1 MEVFKEFLESSTIHG
16 LVYISTSK
24 SRLLRLLWT
33 AIVLTAFS
41 VALKLISNS
50 YIDWSE
56 DPVSTS
62 VSTHP
67 IEKLA
72 FPNVTVCPPKGFNTA
87 LNYDLMK
94 TKNISLS
101 NATRKDLVDE
111 AKNALLNDSYID
123 FNKLM
128 VAVANPHN
136 LRKMYNKLQSLPQ
149 PHGKDG
155 FEVRMW
161 SPSGNISTPWFG
173 NKEGN
178 NFTWDPIF
186 YRTDHTY
193 HYVLDMSTVKAASIE
208 DGAVFVVNLD
218 VDTRT
223 VDGWEEW
230 VEVRHHHHD
239 FHHKCHHHHHIHHL
253 HDHPGEQWR
262 YEDIPAL
269 QEQQGHFLGGGE
281 EALPE
286 GARRPPCHNHVRG
299 GTVGRSP
306 GPPNVR
312 CRWVGCNNAHFS
324 LVFFQKVSPTQI
336 RHSLG
341 LEGR

>member
-1 MEVFKEFLESSTIHG
+1 MFKEFLESSTIHG

-24 SRLLRLLWT
+24 NRLLRLLWI
-33 AIVLTAFS
+33 AIVITAFS

-50 YIDWSE
+50 FIDWRK

-67 IEKLA
+67 IEELA

-101 NATRKDLVDE
+101 SLKEKELVDD
-111 AKNALLNDSYID
+111 AKKALLDDPYAD

-136 LRKMYNKLQSLPQ
+136 LRNMYKKMQTLPQ
-149 PHGKDG
+149 PYGNDG
-155 FEVRMW
+155 FEVRMY

-173 NKEGN
+173 NKEGD

-193 HYVLDMSTVKAASIE
+193 HYVLDMSNVNTGSLEQLALEGLRIE
-208 DGAVFVVNLD
+208 VELD

-230 VEVRHHHHD
+230 VEVILHHHHYN
-239 FHHKCHHHHHIHHL
+239 HHHPITITITITITISMT
-253 HDHPGEQWR
+253 EQ
-262 YEDIPAL
+262 
-269 QEQQGHFLGGGE
+269 
-281 EALPE
+281 
-286 GARRPPCHNHVRG
+286 
-299 GTVGRSP
+299 
-306 GPPNVR
+306 
-312 CRWVGCNNAHFS
+312 
-324 LVFFQKVSPTQI
+324 
-336 RHSLG
+336 
-341 LEGR
+341 